1 MRQNILP
8 GLVFAFVV
16 GSTSLAAAG
25 VGPAA
30 GRGAGAATIPGYDI
44 DRSKNAVHGVATG
57 AAPVRHRRSPQR
69 VAPNATDNV
78 PK

>member
-1 MRQNILP
+1 MRQYLLP
-8 GLVFAFVV
+8 GFAFAFVV

-44 DRSKNAVHGVATG
+44 DRNTNAAPGVTTG
-57 AAPVRHRRSPQR
+57 AATARHRRSPQR
-69 VAPNATDNV
+69 VAPNATDKV